1 MLYGKQDEKSSINL
15 MTAESLIDNRI
26 STEENETL
34 YHLLRNK
41 MRHGLVGFSLSSPPP
56 SIPRSRRWYDIGS
69 GLKCLVVQ

>member
-1 MLYGKQDEKSSINL
+1 MLYGKQDEKLSMNL
-15 MTAESLIDNRI
+15 MTVESLIDSRI

-41 MRHGLVGFSLSSPPP
+41 MRYGLVGFSLSSPPP
-56 SIPRSRRWYDIGS
+56 STPQSRRWCDIGS

>member
-1 MLYGKQDEKSSINL
+1 MLYGKQDEKLSMNL

-34 YHLLRNK
+34 YHLLRHK
-41 MRHGLVGFSLSSPPP
+41 KRHGLVGFSLSSPPR
-56 SIPRSRRWYDIGS
+56 SILQSRRWCDIGS